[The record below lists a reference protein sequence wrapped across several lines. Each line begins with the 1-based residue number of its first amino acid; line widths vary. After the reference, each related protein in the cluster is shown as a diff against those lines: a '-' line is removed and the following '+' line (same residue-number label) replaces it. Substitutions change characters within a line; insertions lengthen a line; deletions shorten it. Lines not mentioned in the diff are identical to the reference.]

1 MPRDSKAYLWD
12 VTKAADAIS
21 EFVVEKTYNDYI
33 GNLLLRS
40 AIERQ
45 FEVIGEA
52 LNQLSKVDSQ
62 LASRIPHLSEIVA
75 FRNLLIHGYAAVN
88 DILVWRAIHESL
100 PKLRATVAT
109 LLEQS
114 ERS

>member
-1 MPRDSKAYLWD
+1 L
-12 VTKAADAIS
+12 
-21 EFVVEKTYNDYI
+21 
-33 GNLLLRS
+33 
-40 AIERQ
+40 
-45 FEVIGEA
+45 
-52 LNQLSKVDSQ
+52 

-100 PKLRATVAT
+100 PKLRATVVT